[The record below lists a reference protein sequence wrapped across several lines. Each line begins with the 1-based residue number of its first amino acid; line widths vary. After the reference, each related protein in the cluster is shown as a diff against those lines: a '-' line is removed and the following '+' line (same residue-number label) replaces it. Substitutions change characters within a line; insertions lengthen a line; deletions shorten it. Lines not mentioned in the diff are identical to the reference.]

1 MSNQAHSVRPAGA
14 ARRVLGGLR
23 WSFIAGV
30 MLWGGALGGFAVFLF
45 ELRSFQDTYG
55 GLGTALLLVG
65 WLTLFSLLY
74 YAAPRLRSSSP
85 PRRSAADAPAA
96 TPAPPRSDIGE
107 RVDLVVVPSA
117 ALRNSNAQGRMLSAL
132 GARAGGL
139 AEHEVDMMDWGFAY
153 GVAWAVARSQDPGAR
168 EEVLS
173 ERALH
178 ATQAVYEAYRGSSTP
193 AARQASAPQPD
204 AHGP

>member
-1 MSNQAHSVRPAGA
+1 
-14 ARRVLGGLR
+14 
-23 WSFIAGV
+23 
-30 MLWGGALGGFAVFLF
+30 MLWGGALGGFAVFLL

-55 GLGTALLLVG
+55 GVGTALLLFM
-65 WLTLFSLLY
+65 WLTLFSLLFY
-74 YAAPRLRSSSP
+74 VAPRLGP
-85 PRRSAADAPAA
+85 GARRRRPAAPAPAAPPAA
-96 TPAPPRSDIGE
+96 TPAPTGTDIGE

-178 ATQAVYEAYRGSSTP
+178 ATQAVYQAYRGSSTP

-204 AHGP
+204 AHGA